1 MPHPRRQEL
10 RDKDLCGLKYF
21 QVLGPWLDRLHANAT
36 PRDRA
41 GNRQLHFDQYAGLLL
56 LALFSPLVDSLRGI
70 QQASSLAKVQ
80 KLLGC
85 ERAALGSLSEA
96 SRVFDPALL
105 REIIAELASQALP
118 QIQGREAEALRGL
131 TAVDGA
137 LLTALPKMAWA
148 LWVDDEHRAVKMH
161 LHFDV
166 LKGVPVEATVTEGNG
181 SETAQLRA
189 ALQAG
194 RLYVIDR
201 GYAEY
206 QLFQDIID
214 RGSSFI
220 GRIRDNAVW
229 TVVEERP
236 VSPAAQAAGVRSD
249 RVVRLGGDKSGAVF
263 SKRCGFWRSI
273 PGKPTARDGRKC
285 CFWLPTVWTWKRN
298 TWPWAIASA
307 GRSNCFS
314 AGSSAFSVVAIC
326 YRRAP
331 TGSRSS
337 CTWASSPACSSACG
351 RARSRRNG
359 PWKCSRAANGAS
371 ATSSRFCTS
380 SSPVRPGTLPTCAGR
395 PGSRPQGPELEL
407 LLAGPVGRSFPPEA
421 PGMSCVLLPR
431 GPGDPEGLR
440 PRRENPAGGGLLPR
454 SMTHPRTTSHS

>member
-1 MPHPRRQEL
+1 MAHPRRQEL

-21 QVLGPWLDRLHANAT
+21 QVLGPLLDRLHANAT
-36 PRDRA
+36 QRDHA

-56 LALFSPLVDSLRGI
+56 LAFFSPLVDSLRGI

-105 REIIAELASQALP
+105 REIIGELASQALP

-131 TAVDGA
+131 TAVDGT

-148 LWVDDEHRAVKMH
+148 LWVDDQHRAVKMH

-166 LKGVPVEATVTEGNG
+166 LKGVPVEAAVTQGNG
-181 SETAQLRA
+181 SETAQLQA

-236 VSPAAQAAGVRSD
+236 VSAAAWAVGVRSD

-263 SKRCGFWRSI
+263 KQALRVLEVDT
-273 PGKPTARDGRKC
+273 GKTD
-285 CFWLPTVWTWKRN
+285 
-298 TWPWAIASA
+298 SQ
-307 GRSNCFS
+307 
-314 AGSSAFSVVAIC
+314 
-326 YRRAP
+326 
-331 TGSRSS
+331 
-337 CTWASSPACSSACG
+337 
-351 RARSRRNG
+351 
-359 PWKCSRAANGAS
+359 
-371 ATSSRFCTS
+371 
-380 SSPVRPGTLPTCAGR
+380 GR
-395 PGSRPQGPELEL
+395 PEVL
-407 LLAGPVGRSFPPEA
+407 LLATGRLDLEA
-421 PGMSCVLLPR
+421 EHVALGYRFRWAVELFFRWFKCILGCRHLLSTSPNGITIQLYLGIIASLLISLWTGKKPTKR
-431 GPGDPEGLR
+431 TLEMLQFYFAGLASEEELQEHIDKLHR
-440 PRRENPAGGGLLPR
+440 QD
-454 SMTHPRTTSHS
+454 S